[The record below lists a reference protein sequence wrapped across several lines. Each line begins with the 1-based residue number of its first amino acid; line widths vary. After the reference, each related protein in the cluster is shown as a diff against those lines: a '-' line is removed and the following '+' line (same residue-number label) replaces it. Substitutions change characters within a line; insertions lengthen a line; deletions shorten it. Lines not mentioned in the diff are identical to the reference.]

1 MNRIELPR
9 EHLEAVNRRRRII
22 NHYDACIPYYEPSR
36 VACDVFVETKFGFA
50 DWPGS
55 QVDSVWWDI
64 GESNLCVYQSDILEP
79 LPGLKEWIE
88 AGNDLLRP
96 FVQESRRRELEVF
109 VSHRMNGCE
118 EAHYPPEVG
127 MLPIKEAHRDWLL
140 NWNPDPNGLPEHG
153 TSWDKRIGLWNY
165 AVPELRQFK
174 LDVLRELAENY
185 DLDGIQLDFA
195 RTCPVLPIGH
205 QWENRESL
213 TEFMRSVRSMLLDV
227 AQKRGR
233 PFLLAAKAP
242 ETLAGCHFDGLDVE
256 AWARERLLD
265 MFVLGCRSLEADI
278 PSFRRITEGTH
289 IKLYPSHD
297 CHHASD
303 AYKYPSVEVVRGLG
317 SNWWRQGADGI
328 QVFNHLAT
336 SAEEWRKGGLVH
348 WTEEGSSC
356 QDWQRNAQ
364 VLREIG
370 SPETLLR
377 KNKTFVV
384 QRRAGGSPWMFGWP
398 EEGRVQHYTYH
409 NSNMLAALP
418 ARLGRNGHA
427 HTLLPLYVGDD
438 VNADADRIASIEL
451 RVLLSDPSAKDLPPD
466 QCIKA
471 GTARPAVYKVEDQDS
486 QETIPISKQ
495 MLAQVEVR
503 LNNIPLGPVTV
514 EGGWLTFPV
523 QPNQLAAGENLVGI
537 RITGEHD
544 SARDDILIERLELG
558 VIYSKGSEN
567 P

>member
-9 EHLEAVNRRRRII
+9 EQLEAVNRPRRII
-22 NHYDACIPYYEPSR
+22 NQHDAHFAYYDPSGITR
-36 VACDVFVETKFGFA
+36 DAYVATMLGFA
-50 DWPGS
+50 EWPGS

-64 GESNLCVYQSDILEP
+64 GESNLCCYQSDILQP
-79 LPGLKEWIE
+79 VPAMKEWLE
-88 AGNDLLRP
+88 AGNDLLP
-96 FVQESRRRELEVF
+96 AFVEESRARGLEVF
-109 VSHRMNGCE
+109 ISHRINGCD
-118 EAHYPPEVG
+118 EALRGVDG
-127 MLPIKEAHRDWLL
+127 RIAVKRAHPDWLL
-140 NWNPDPNGLPEHG
+140 NWNPDPNGLPEHA
-153 TSWDKRIGLWNY
+153 SAWDKKIGLWNF
-165 AVPELRQFK
+165 AVPEVRSFK
-174 LDVLRELAENY
+174 LNVLRELAENY

-195 RTCPVLPIGH
+195 RICPVLPIGH
-205 QWENRESL
+205 QWEHRESL
-213 TEFMRSVRSMLLDV
+213 TEFMRALRQMLLEV
-227 AQKRGR
+227 AQRRGR
-233 PFLLAAKAP
+233 PFLLAAKVP
-242 ETLAGCHFDGLDVE
+242 ENLMGCHFDGLDVE
-256 AWARERLLD
+256 TWADERLID
-265 MFVLGCRSLEADI
+265 IFVLGCRSLEADI

-303 AYKYPSVEVVRGLG
+303 AYKYPPLEVLRGIC

-328 QVFNHLAT
+328 HIFNYLST
-336 SAEEWRKGGLVH
+336 SLEAWKRVGLTV
-348 WTEEGSSC
+348 WTEEGC
-356 QDWQRNAQ
+356 AVFQDCQRNEQA
-364 VLREIG
+364 LREIG
-370 SPETLLR
+370 SLETLR
-377 KNKTFVV
+377 HKDKTFVL
-384 QRRAGGSPWMFGWP
+384 QRRAGGHPWIFGWP
-398 EEGRVQHYTYH
+398 EDGEVQHYTYH
-409 NSNMLAALP
+409 NSNMLASLP
-418 ARLGRNGHA
+418 AKLGRHGRG
-427 HTLLPLYVGDD
+427 HTLLRLYAGDD

-451 RVLLSDPSAKDLPPD
+451 RILLSDPSAKDLPPD